1 MINSQMA
8 TPIMRAQKKFENTNM
23 TVIEEEAI
31 EHTIRMQRA
40 KLEDRESEN

>member
-1 MINSQMA
+1 MA

-23 TVIEEEAI
+23 TVIEEEPI

-40 KLEDRESEN
+40 KLEDRESEH